1 MVLQARERDMGYVIV
16 DTNTRCRVRHPR
28 TGKEIYASRA
38 AAQAAATRMLNDNM
52 LGKLRDETNGRSMPT
67 SLEVMDVQAYSA
79 QVPMREV
86 TNLMTGKKVMER
98 ADTPWSCSVASES
111 YWSS

>member
-1 MVLQARERDMGYVIV
+1 MGYVLV
-16 DTNTRCRVRHPR
+16 HKTERTRHRNLPR
-28 TGKEIYASRA
+28 KGGSYATEAAARA
-38 AAQAAATRMLNDNM
+38 ALTRYRQGRMA
-52 LGKLRDETNGRSMPT
+52 LGDDWEIMEER
-67 SLEVMDVQAYSA
+67 AYAA

>member
-1 MVLQARERDMGYVIV
+1 MGYVLVHKI
-16 DTNTRCRVRHPR
+16 DRVRHRNLPR
-28 TGKEIYASRA
+28 KGGSYATEAAARA
-38 AAQAAATRMLNDNM
+38 ALTRYRGGRAG
-52 LGKLRDETNGRSMPT
+52 LGDDWEIMEER
-67 SLEVMDVQAYSA
+67 AYAA

-86 TNLMTGKKVMER
+86 RNLMTGKMVMEP

>member
-1 MVLQARERDMGYVIV
+1 MGYVLVHKV
-16 DTNTRCRVRHPR
+16 DRTRHPNLPRRGDAYATEAAARAALTRYR
-28 TGKEIYASRA
+28 TGRWALGDDWEIMEERAYA
-38 AAQAAATRMLNDNM
+38 Q
-52 LGKLRDETNGRSMPT
+52 
-67 SLEVMDVQAYSA
+67 

-98 ADTPWSCSVASES
+98 ADTPWSCSVASET